1 MLAQLEENPHQLLR
15 QLRETDP
22 VYWAPELNAWL
33 VTRYGLAV
41 EVLKDSESFTVDD
54 PRFTTARVT
63 GPSMLSLDG
72 PVHARHRNA
81 FARSLRPEALRRDF
95 IDAEVS
101 RLIEGIR
108 PFGRAELRR
117 DFAGPLAAAVMG
129 DLLALDQP
137 IGMILAWYD
146 EIVRVV
152 ANLTGSTETGAY
164 HTTSFRILAENIAR
178 AVRDGKSALLADAA
192 QTLGTDEIVSNAAV
206 LLFGGIETTEGM
218 ISNAILH
225 TLTYGRLAVEE
236 SLRLEPA
243 AAMVDRYATR
253 DVTLGGTPIRRG
265 DQVTVSITG
274 ANRDPALFDDPDVY
288 DPSRVNAGKHL
299 AFAHGPHFCVG
310 AHLARLET
318 ELAAAAIVE
327 LPGLR
332 LSGHAVPRG
341 VVFRKPPQLH
351 ATWEVWLACWGHR
364 ALPPRRFARRTR
376 TSTKITTK
384 IGRDIHRLTCNASAE
399 RHRLLTA
406 SVRFHIKEQ

>member
-1 MLAQLEENPHQLLR
+1 MLAQLEENPYQLLR

-22 VYWAPELNAWL
+22 VCWVPELNAWL
-33 VTRYGLAV
+33 VTRYDLAV
-41 EVLKDSESFTVDD
+41 AVLKDSGSFTVDD

-72 PVHARHRNA
+72 PAHARHRNA
-81 FARSLRPEALRRDF
+81 FARGLRPEALRREF
-95 IDAEVS
+95 IEAEIS

-129 DLLALDQP
+129 DQLALNVP
-137 IGMILAWYD
+137 AGTILAWYD

-152 ANLTGSTETGAY
+152 ADLAGSRETGAY
-164 HTTSFRILAENIAR
+164 HTRSFGIMAQKIAR
-178 AVRDGKSALLADAA
+178 AVSGGKSALLADAA
-192 QTLGTDEIVSNAAV
+192 QTLATDEIVSNAAV

-225 TLTYGRLAVEE
+225 MLTYGPLAVEE

-253 DVTLGGTPIRRG
+253 DVTLGGAPVRRG

-274 ANRDPALFDDPDVY
+274 ANRDPALFAEPDVY

-318 ELAAAAIVE
+318 ELAAAAIIT

-332 LSGHAVPRG
+332 LSGQAVPRG
-341 VVFRKPPQLH
+341 VVFRKPPQLQ
-351 ATWEVWLACWGHR
+351 ATWEV
-364 ALPPRRFARRTR
+364 T
-376 TSTKITTK
+376 
-384 IGRDIHRLTCNASAE
+384 
-399 RHRLLTA
+399 
-406 SVRFHIKEQ
+406 

>member
-1 MLAQLEENPHQLLR
+1 MLAQLEENPHPLLR

-22 VYWAPELNAWL
+22 VCWVPELNAWL
-33 VTRYGLAV
+33 VTSYDLAV
-41 EVLKDSESFTVDD
+41 EVLKDSGSFTVDD

-81 FARSLRPEALRRDF
+81 FARGLRPEALRRDF
-95 IDAEVS
+95 IEAEIS

-129 DLLALDQP
+129 DLLALNVP
-137 IGMILAWYD
+137 AGTILAWYD

-152 ANLTGSTETGAY
+152 ADLAGSRETEAY
-164 HTTSFRILAENIAR
+164 HTRSFGIMAQKIAR
-178 AVRDGKSALLADAA
+178 AVSGGKSALLADAA
-192 QTLGTDEIVSNAAV
+192 RTLATDEIVSNAAV

-225 TLTYGRLAVEE
+225 MLTYGPLAVEE

-253 DVTLGGTPIRRG
+253 DVTLGGALVRRG

-274 ANRDPALFDDPDVY
+274 ANRDPALFAEPDVY

-318 ELAAAAIVE
+318 GLAAAAIVT

-332 LSGHAVPRG
+332 LTGRAVPRG

-351 ATWEVWLACWGHR
+351 ATWEV
-364 ALPPRRFARRTR
+364 T
-376 TSTKITTK
+376 
-384 IGRDIHRLTCNASAE
+384 
-399 RHRLLTA
+399 
-406 SVRFHIKEQ
+406 

>member
-1 MLAQLEENPHQLLR
+1 MLAQLEDNPYQLLR

-22 VYWAPELNAWL
+22 VCWVPDLNAWL
-33 VTRYGLAV
+33 VTRYDLAV
-41 EVLKDSESFTVDD
+41 AVLTDSASFTVDD

-81 FARSLRPEALRRDF
+81 FTRSLRPDALRRDF
-95 IDAEVS
+95 IEAEIS

-108 PFGRAELRR
+108 PWGRAELRR

-129 DLLALDQP
+129 DLLALNLP
-137 IGMILAWYD
+137 ASTILDWYD

-152 ANLTGSTETGAY
+152 ADLAGSSETQEY
-164 HTTSFRILAENIAR
+164 HTRSFGILAQNIKR
-178 AVRDGKSALLADAA
+178 AVSGGKSALLADAA
-192 QTLGTDEIVSNAAV
+192 QTLGTGEIVSNAAV

-218 ISNAILH
+218 ICNAILH
-225 TLTYGRLAVEE
+225 MLTYGRLAVEE

-253 DVTLGGTPIRRG
+253 DVPLGGALVRRG

-274 ANRDPALFDDPDVY
+274 ANRDPALFGDPDAY

-318 ELAAAAIVE
+318 KLAAAAIIK

-332 LSGHAVPRG
+332 LSGHPAPRG
-341 VVFRKPPQLH
+341 VVFRKPPQLY
-351 ATWEVWLACWGHR
+351 ATWEV
-364 ALPPRRFARRTR
+364 T
-376 TSTKITTK
+376 
-384 IGRDIHRLTCNASAE
+384 
-399 RHRLLTA
+399 
-406 SVRFHIKEQ
+406 

>member
-1 MLAQLEENPHQLLR
+1 MIAQLEENPHQLLR

-22 VYWAPELNAWL
+22 VCWVPELNAWL
-33 VTRYGLAV
+33 VTRYDLAV
-41 EVLKDSESFTVDD
+41 AVLKDSGSFTVDD

-81 FARSLRPEALRRDF
+81 FAKGLRPEALRRDF
-95 IDAEVS
+95 IEAEIS

-108 PFGRAELRR
+108 PFGRADLRR

-129 DLLALDQP
+129 DLLALTVP
-137 IGMILAWYD
+137 AGTILAWYD

-152 ANLTGSTETGAY
+152 ADLAGSRETEAY
-164 HTTSFRILAENIAR
+164 HTRSFGIMAQKIAR
-178 AVRDGKSALLADAA
+178 AVSGGKSALLADAA
-192 QTLGTDEIVSNAAV
+192 QTLATDEIVSNAAV

-225 TLTYGRLAVEE
+225 MLTYGPLAVEE

-253 DVTLGGTPIRRG
+253 DVTLGGALVRRG

-274 ANRDPALFDDPDVY
+274 ANRDPALFADPDVY

-318 ELAAAAIVE
+318 ELAAAAISA

-341 VVFRKPPQLH
+341 VVFRKPPQLR
-351 ATWEVWLACWGHR
+351 ATWEV
-364 ALPPRRFARRTR
+364 T
-376 TSTKITTK
+376 
-384 IGRDIHRLTCNASAE
+384 
-399 RHRLLTA
+399 
-406 SVRFHIKEQ
+406 

>member
-1 MLAQLEENPHQLLR
+1 MLAQLEENPYQLLR

-22 VYWAPELNAWL
+22 VCWVPDLNAWL
-33 VTRYGLAV
+33 VTRYDLAV
-41 EVLKDSESFTVDD
+41 EVLKDSASFTVDD

-72 PVHARHRNA
+72 PAHARHRNA
-81 FARSLRPEALRRDF
+81 FTRSLRPEGLRRDF
-95 IDAEVS
+95 IEAEIS
-101 RLIEGIR
+101 RLIEEFR
-108 PFGRAELRR
+108 PVGRAELRR

-129 DLLALDQP
+129 DLLALNLP
-137 IGMILAWYD
+137 AGAILAWYD
-146 EIVRVV
+146 EIVLVV
-152 ANLTGSTETGAY
+152 ANLAGSTETEAY
-164 HTTSFRILAENIAR
+164 HTGSFGILARNIAR
-178 AVRDGKSALLADAA
+178 AVRGGESALLAGAA
-192 QTLGTDEIVSNAAV
+192 KTLGTDEIVSNAAV

-225 TLTYGRLAVEE
+225 MLTYGPLAVEE

-253 DVTLGGTPIRRG
+253 DVSLGGTLVKRG

-274 ANRDPALFDDPDVY
+274 ANRDPALFRDPDVY

-318 ELAAAAIVE
+318 ELAAAAISE

-341 VVFRKPPQLH
+341 VVFRKPPQLS
-351 ATWEVWLACWGHR
+351 ATWDVSLACGSV
-364 ALPPRRFARRTR
+364 AYRTGEPAGQGEDVPAEF
-376 TSTKITTK
+376 
-384 IGRDIHRLTCNASAE
+384 GRVEDLEVGAE
-399 RHRLLTA
+399 EGT
-406 SVRFHIKEQ
+406 